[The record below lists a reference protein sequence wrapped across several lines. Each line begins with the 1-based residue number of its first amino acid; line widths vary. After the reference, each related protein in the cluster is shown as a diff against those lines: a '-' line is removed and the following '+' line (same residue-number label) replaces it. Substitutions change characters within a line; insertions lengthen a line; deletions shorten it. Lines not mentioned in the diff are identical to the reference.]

1 MSAKTDEGLLSPSDV
16 ADIASVSRG
25 AVSNWRKRP
34 GLDFPLPVGG
44 TAAKPLFSRHEVIDW
59 LERRGH
65 EVKQDAGE
73 TEVWA
78 AMNLLRGELPTD
90 VAAELVLSLAVAR
103 AFGSGVDGDLPRID
117 SETLARVRQA
127 IGRVDTGG
135 LASAVDFV
143 LERLAKAQG
152 KVGAEFGFVGSRTT
166 TLLAALAATAPPGG
180 TLYDPACGIAA
191 ALLESVSLGA
201 KPSRVVGHDVSEQAL
216 RIAAKRAKLHEVD
229 VELVKTDVLR
239 EDADPEL
246 RADTIILEPPF
257 GVRLD
262 SSARLTDARFDFG
275 APPRASAD
283 TAWLQH
289 AIAHLSPTGRAYVL
303 TPFGTLS
310 RGGDEGRIR
319 TELVRRGCVQA
330 VVGLPGKMLPHV
342 SIPLALWVLRSP
354 VETAPSDS
362 ILFLDASD
370 VVTPEDHVATWLQDA
385 ATREAVPH
393 ADMPVTDV
401 LAGESVLTPQRW
413 VDSTEREPG
422 EVADAY
428 TSGWATISDTV
439 RKLNNVLAS
448 FEHFASFSKS
458 RVMTVGD
465 LVEQGVLGLRLG
477 RPKDRYDGAPDEIR
491 DRIAS
496 AADVRDGTLREVDL
510 EGDYDS
516 YPELT
521 REGDVLVTT
530 MNTICATV
538 DDAGGHLPSTGVYRL
553 RIRDREVLSP
563 SYLAIA
569 LTGAWNE
576 RFQSGS
582 TIQRASIKDLEVP
595 LVPMTDQMNLGLA
608 IVSID
613 LLKDHAQQIASQ
625 AEQVG
630 TALLDAVR
638 YNAPLI
644 DTAGDPVDGAVQGA
658 ADGSDSQGAT

>member
-1 MSAKTDEGLLSPSDV
+1 MSAKTDEGLLAPSDV
-16 ADIASVSRG
+16 ADIANVSRG

-44 TAAKPLFSRHEVIDW
+44 TAAKPLFSRHQVIDW

-73 TEVWA
+73 ADVWA
-78 AMNLLRGELPTD
+78 AMNLLRGDLPSE
-90 VAAELVLSLAVAR
+90 AAADLVLSLAVAR
-103 AFGSGVDGDLPRID
+103 AFGSDVGGDLPHVD
-117 SETLARVRQA
+117 SETLARVRHA

-152 KVGAEFGFVGSRTT
+152 KVGADFGFIGSRTT
-166 TLLAALAATAPPGG
+166 TLLATLAATAPPGG

-201 KPSRVVGHDVSEQAL
+201 KPSRVVGHDVSDQAL
-216 RIAAKRAKLHEVD
+216 RIAAQRAKLHEVD
-229 VELVKTDVLR
+229 VELARTDVLQ

-275 APPRASAD
+275 VPPRSSAD

-289 AIAHLSPTGRAYVL
+289 AIAHLTPTGRAYVL
-303 TPFGTLS
+303 TPIGTLF
-310 RGGDEGRIR
+310 RGGDEGKIR
-319 TELVRRGCVQA
+319 TELVRRGCVEA

-342 SIPLALWVLRSP
+342 SIPLALWVLRCP
-354 VETAPSDS
+354 VEATPSDR

-370 VVTPEDHVATWLQDA
+370 AASPEDHVAAWLQDA
-385 ATREAVPH
+385 ATRDAVPH
-393 ADMPVTDV
+393 ANVPVTDV

-413 VDSTEREPG
+413 VDSAEREPG
-422 EVADAY
+422 EVAHAY
-428 TSGWATISDTV
+428 MRGWATISDTV
-439 RKLNNVLAS
+439 RKLNNVLVS
-448 FEHFASFSKS
+448 FEHFANFSKS
-458 RVMTVGD
+458 RVMTVGE
-465 LVEQGVLGLRLG
+465 LVEQGVIGLRLG
-477 RPKDRYDGAPDEIR
+477 RPKDRYDDAPEELR
-491 DRIAS
+491 ERIVS
-496 AADVRDGTLREVDL
+496 AADVRDGALHGIGLDA
-510 EGDYDS
+510 DYDEF
-516 YPELT
+516 PELT
-521 REGDVLVTT
+521 QEGDVLVTT
-530 MNTICATV
+530 MNTVRARV

-553 RIRDREVLSP
+553 RVRDRDVLSP

-569 LTGAWNE
+569 LCGAWND
-576 RFQSGS
+576 RFQTGS
-582 TIQRASIKDLEVP
+582 TIQRTSIKDLEVP
-595 LVPMTDQMNLGLA
+595 LVPKGDQLNLQLA
-608 IVSID
+608 VMSID
-613 LLKDHAQQIASQ
+613 LLKDQAQQLATE

-638 YNAPLI
+638 YNAPLMDKSSESSE
-644 DTAGDPVDGAVQGA
+644 DTQQDASSK
-658 ADGSDSQGAT
+658 SDSEGAS